1 MENKHTGT
9 TTTSVGPNS
18 IIHTMIE
25 SIFGIVYFAK
35 IIDDNIK
42 VFIHTH
48 TVMVI
53 IRILSS
59 PKEAFFCFFFLTDLF
74 LVRFFCVISNHLVF
88 IYVNYDDIDKIKI
101 KICTLKTKRILSLK
115 ILKSNRHISIRIES
129 VNRKCYHQTK
139 KSRCFLIGHFFV
151 ANVSRKTKK
160 KPRHH
165 KIIFTLCFLNI

>member
-48 TVMVI
+48 T
-53 IRILSS
+53 
-59 PKEAFFCFFFLTDLF
+59 
-74 LVRFFCVISNHLVF
+74 
-88 IYVNYDDIDKIKI
+88 
-101 KICTLKTKRILSLK
+101 
-115 ILKSNRHISIRIES
+115 
-129 VNRKCYHQTK
+129 Q
-139 KSRCFLIGHFFV
+139 
-151 ANVSRKTKK
+151 
-160 KPRHH
+160 
-165 KIIFTLCFLNI
+165 